1 MAWDTNSPG
10 SSRSIDTPAL
20 RRAARTQ
27 ENRRPIRSL
36 PLWAQLGV
44 AFLTVALISV
54 AGVAFWAHRITALQ
68 LSAYHERIR
77 RGEVSWM
84 SDQPPAVREVVGRSK
99 PIAFRNAQAK
109 FLSGFNRSLWFGG
122 ATAGLVALAVG
133 MTLARRLSR
142 PLNELKNATGRIA
155 AGHLSEQVHLSGSGE
170 FEDVADS
177 FNAMAGQL
185 RESERLRSELLAAI
199 AHELRTPL
207 AIIQGNLEAMLDE
220 VNPPTP
226 ERLASLHTHAAML
239 SRLITDLLELSL
251 AEAGQL
257 TLHRA
262 PTDLYALA
270 EQCVSVPRPWLED
283 RRVGIVLSG
292 RDRPI
297 VNVDVDRVR
306 QVLLNLLDNA
316 VRFTPHGGTVRVT
329 VRAEGE
335 EDARIAELA
344 VEDEGPGIPPDDLA
358 RIFEP
363 FYRSD
368 PSRSRASGGSG
379 LGLAVVKH
387 LVAVHGGE
395 VRAEN
400 LSTGGAKI
408 VIRFPALQ

>member
-1 MAWDTNSPG
+1 M
-10 SSRSIDTPAL
+10 SIDS
-20 RRAARTQ
+20 AAVARVPQTR
-27 ENRRPIRSL
+27 RRPLRSL
-36 PLWAQLGV
+36 PLWAQLAV

-68 LSAYHERIR
+68 LSAYHEGIR

-84 SDQPPAVREVVGRSK
+84 SEQPPSVREVVGRSR
-99 PIAFRNAQAK
+99 PLLFRNAQAK

-122 ATAGLVALAVG
+122 TTAGLVALAVG

-142 PLNELKNATGRIA
+142 PLNELKDATGRIA
-155 AGHLSEQVHLSGSGE
+155 AGQLHEEIHLTGAGE
-170 FEDVADS
+170 FEDVADA

-185 RESERLRSELLAAI
+185 HESERLRSELLAAI

-226 ERLASLHTHAAML
+226 ERIAALHTHAAVL

-257 TLHRA
+257 TLHRT
-262 PTDLYALA
+262 PTDLYSLA
-270 EQCVSVPRPWLED
+270 EQCVAVPRPWLED
-283 RRVGIVLSG
+283 RRIEIVLSG
-292 RDRPI
+292 RDRSI
-297 VNVDVDRVR
+297 VDVDADRVR

-316 VRFTPHGGTVRVT
+316 IRFTPDGGTVGVT
-329 VRAEGE
+329 VRAVGEGQ
-335 EDARIAELA
+335 DRVAELS
-344 VEDEGPGIPPDDLA
+344 VEDEGPGIPGDDLA

-400 LSTGGAKI
+400 RVTGGARI
-408 VIRFPALQ
+408 VIRIPAPQ